1 MSLFTQRHYEVI
13 ADRLGKEMAKRQLLE
28 PVTFALVGAFEN
40 FFLEDNSKF
49 SETKFERATMASAFK
64 HGWNQDQKEE
74 VMT

>member
-49 SETKFERATMASAFK
+49 SETKFE
-64 HGWNQDQKEE
+64 
-74 VMT
+74 